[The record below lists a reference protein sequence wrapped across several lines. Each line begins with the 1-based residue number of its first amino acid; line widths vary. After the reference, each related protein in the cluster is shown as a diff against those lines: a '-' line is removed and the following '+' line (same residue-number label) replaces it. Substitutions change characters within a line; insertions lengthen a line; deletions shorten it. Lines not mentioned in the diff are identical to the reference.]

1 MLCDRRFE
9 LALRSMLRTPGCAS
23 SQRNARLGRL
33 LKRTFRFG
41 LVASIVFLTAG
52 CATLAPR
59 NVLPQAEAAQ
69 VELEGFHNIRFWGDA
84 SARDIQA
91 IMMADAPKTE
101 ARLSSGVEKHP
112 PVSNLLAISGGAEDG
127 AFGAGLLVG
136 WSDAGTRPVFDL
148 VTGVSSGALI
158 APFAFLGRD
167 YDGQLRDIFTKYG
180 RKDIFTY
187 NVHGLI
193 EGSALADDAPLAK
206 LIETYVDEAF
216 LQEIAKERLKGRILL
231 IGTTNLDTQR
241 PVLWDMGRIAM
252 SHNRNA
258 LGLFR
263 KILLAS
269 ATLPGVFPPVR
280 IQVRVGGQTYDEL
293 HVDGGVTRQVFIAPS
308 IFSFVSHDGKPGR
321 PASKPRLYV
330 IRNGKIDPEWQSVNE
345 NVVSITQR
353 SISTLIKNQGIGDL
367 YRIYSITKASGIDF
381 NLASIPPD
389 FNETSGEPFD
399 QKYMIALY
407 DRGYDLASHDYSWVK
422 APPGMELGPQAHY

>member
-1 MLCDRRFE
+1 MF
-9 LALRSMLRTPGCAS
+9 RTPGCAS
-23 SQRNARLGRL
+23 NQRDARLGSL
-33 LKRTFRFG
+33 LKRTFRAG
-41 LVASIVFLTAG
+41 LVGSIVFLTAG

-59 NVLPQAEAAQ
+59 NVLPQADAGL
-69 VELEGFHNIRFWGDA
+69 VEPQGFHNIRFWGDA
-84 SARDIQA
+84 PAREIQA
-91 IMMADAPKTE
+91 IMMADEPKTGS
-101 ARLSSGVEKHP
+101 RLSSAVERHP

-136 WSDAGTRPVFDL
+136 WGDAGTRPAFDL

-158 APFAFLGRD
+158 APFVFLGRE

-216 LQEIAKERLKGRILL
+216 LQEIAKARLQGRILL

-258 LGLFR
+258 LSLFR

-280 IQVRVGGQTYDEL
+280 IQVQVGGQNYDEL

-308 IFSFVSHDGKPGR
+308 IFSFVTHGEKPGR
-321 PASKPRLYV
+321 PATKPRLYV
-330 IRNGKIDPEWQSVNE
+330 IRNGKIDPEWQSVSE

-353 SISTLIKNQGIGDL
+353 SIATLIKNQGIGDL
-367 YRIYSITKASGIDF
+367 YRIYSITKAIGIDF

-389 FNETSGEPFD
+389 FTETSDEPFD
-399 QKYMIALY
+399 QKYMIALF
-407 DRGYDLASHDYSWVK
+407 DRGYDLASHDYAWVK
-422 APPGMELGPQAHY
+422 APPGMELGPQAAHY

>member
-1 MLCDRRFE
+1 
-9 LALRSMLRTPGCAS
+9 MLRILGRAS
-23 SQRNARLGRL
+23 SKQDARLGRL

-41 LVASIVFLTAG
+41 LVGSTLLLTAG
-52 CATLAPR
+52 CATIAPR
-59 NVLPQAEAAQ
+59 NVLPQADAAQ
-69 VELEGFHNIRFWGDA
+69 IELEGFHNIRFWGDA
-84 SARDIQA
+84 STREIQA
-91 IMMADAPKTE
+91 IMMADASKTE
-101 ARLSSGVEKHP
+101 GRLSSGVERHP
-112 PVSNLLAISGGAEDG
+112 PFSNLLAISGGAEDG

-158 APFAFLGRD
+158 APFAFLGREH
-167 YDGQLRDIFTKYG
+167 DGQLRDIFTKYE

-193 EGSALADDAPLAK
+193 EGSALADDRPLAK
-206 LIETYVDEAF
+206 LIEKYVDEAF
-216 LQEIAKERLKGRILL
+216 LQEVAKARLNGRILL

-252 SHNRNA
+252 SRDRDA

-280 IQVRVGGQTYDEL
+280 IQVRVGGQSYDEL

-308 IFSFVSHDGKPGR
+308 IFSFASHDPKPGR
-321 PASKPRLYV
+321 PATKPRLYV
-330 IRNGKIDPEWQSVNE
+330 IRNGKIDPEWQSVSE

-367 YRIYSITKASGIDF
+367 YRIYSITRRDGIDF

-389 FNETSGEPFD
+389 FSETSDEPFD
-399 QKYMIALY
+399 QKYMIALF
-407 DRGYDLASHDYSWVK
+407 DRGYNLASHSYSWVK
-422 APPGMELGPQAHY
+422 APPGMESVPQAHY